1 MAALPGTRR
10 LAGSFPGSAGPV
22 SLSAYQRALLNG
34 MDRALEACDPQLAS
48 RFAIFTALTSGE
60 GPPRTERLARAPNPV
75 LARLRASIRW
85 ARASAAV
92 PIVLVVSLMA
102 AIIALGM
109 ATSGGRA
116 CPPGTATHRAGP
128 ARSAACPSSANG

>member
-1 MAALPGTRR
+1 
-10 LAGSFPGSAGPV
+10 
-22 SLSAYQRALLNG
+22 

-48 RFAIFTALTSGE
+48 MFAIFTALTSHE
-60 GPPRTERLARAPNPV
+60 GPPCAERLARAPNPV
-75 LARLRASIRW
+75 LAGLRAPIRW